1 MIRLFDTPAAAQGDW
16 TRRDLLQAGLLGI
29 GGLSLSGMLNL
40 ESVQRAIASRVRK
53 PARNCIIMFL
63 TGGQAQM
70 DTFDMKP
77 GAPEG
82 IRGPYRPIATS
93 VPGTQISNMLPRL
106 SRLTDRYTI
115 LRSASHPLSG
125 HNSSAAYVLS
135 GHTPGSDSSIQPTPM
150 DHPTYGSVVSRI
162 QPAPAHLP
170 SSVLTP
176 RLLFDMGLPTPSAG
190 GGWLGRQYDPFPV
203 ARNRMMS
210 KAPVWNGKLPGPRSL
225 ALPKD
230 ISQSRLASRRNL
242 LGSVDSAFTAARND
256 VAARTLQA
264 HQDKALDLILSPE
277 CQSAFDLSKEPAA
290 VHDRYGR
297 FEMGQVMLLAR
308 RLVES
313 GVRFVTANAVSNPK
327 NTRLSSFQIW
337 DTHFDHFR
345 LYNDTLL
352 PEFDQS
358 LSALIEDLDTRG
370 LLSETLVIVMGEMG
384 RTPKINKSKDGGRD
398 HWGRAYSVLWAG
410 CGVKSGRVIGAT
422 DKNAGEVIEAKSSPD
437 DIAATLYEALGIP
450 HETVLEDIAG
460 RPRRIAEGS
469 PVPGLLA

>member
-1 MIRLFDTPAAAQGDW
+1 MIRLFDTPAAAQGNW
-16 TRRDLLQAGLLGI
+16 SRRDLLQAGVLGV
-29 GGLSLSGMLNL
+29 GGLALSNMLQL
-40 ESVQRAIASRVRK
+40 ESVRRAVAARVQR
-53 PARNCIIMFL
+53 PARNCIFMFL
-63 TGGQAQM
+63 NGGQAQM

-77 GAPEG
+77 AAPDG
-82 IRGPYRPIATS
+82 IRGPYHPIATS
-93 VPGTQISNMLPRL
+93 VPGTQISSMLPRL
-106 SRLTDRYTI
+106 SRLTKQYTI

-135 GHTPGSDSSIQPTPM
+135 GHTPGNDSSIQPTPM

-162 QPAPAHLP
+162 HPAPNHLP

-176 RLLFDMGLPTPSAG
+176 RLLFDMGFPTPSAG

-203 ARNRMMS
+203 VRNRMMS
-210 KAPVWNGKLPGPRSL
+210 KAPAWSGTLPGPRSL
-225 ALPKD
+225 ALPSD
-230 ISQSRLASRRNL
+230 ISHSRLASRRSL
-242 LGSVDSAFTAARND
+242 LGHVDTAFTAARDN
-256 VAARTLQA
+256 ASARTLQA
-264 HQDKALDLILSPE
+264 HQDKALNLILSPQ
-277 CQSAFDLSKEPAA
+277 CQAAFDLSKESAA
-290 VHDRYGR
+290 THDRYGR
-297 FEMGQVMLLAR
+297 FEMGQVLLMAR

-345 LYNDTLL
+345 LYNETLL

-358 LSALIEDLDTRG
+358 LSALLEDLQTRG

-384 RTPKINKSKDGGRD
+384 RTPTINKNKDGGRD

-410 CGVKSGRVIGAT
+410 GGVNSGHVIGAT
-422 DKNAGEVIEAKSSPD
+422 DKNAGEVIDAKASPD

-460 RPRRIAEGS
+460 RPRRITDGS
-469 PVPGLLA
+469 PVEGLLA